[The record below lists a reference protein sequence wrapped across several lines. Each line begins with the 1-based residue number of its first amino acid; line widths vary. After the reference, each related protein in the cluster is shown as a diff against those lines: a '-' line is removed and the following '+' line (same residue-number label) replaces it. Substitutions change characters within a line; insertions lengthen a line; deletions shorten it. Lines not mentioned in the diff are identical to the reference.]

1 MDQECFLMKQKE
13 HSQKMNFDWSEHA
26 LRLEI
31 LNHQLAY
38 YRGRYSGES
47 QSRPQDDSPVTPES
61 QEPTANS
68 QQSESPASG

>member
-1 MDQECFLMKQKE
+1 MKQKE
-13 HSQKMNFDWSEHA
+13 HAQKIKNDWTEH
-26 LRLEI
+26 LIRVEI
-31 LNHQLAY
+31 HSHQLAY